1 MFLSYLRRMDLC
13 RDQLILMIREALMRH
28 PGFRPR
34 RRDWAATRDRD
45 AAMAH
50 GCAAEIVDHLQRCG
64 VEWSRRQP
72 LPPHSAGE

>member
-1 MFLSYLRRMDLC
+1 MEIG
-13 RDQLILMIREALMRH
+13 RDQLILMIREALLRN

-45 AAMAH
+45 EAMARR
-50 GCAAEIVDHLQRCG
+50 CAAAIVDHLERCG
-64 VEWSRRQP
+64 IEWSRRPP